1 MELDPFD
8 PEGYRTMAGI
18 ELLRDN
24 HDQAT
29 ALVIKAMELLPC
41 DAYIKARCASVMTYV
56 GDPERS
62 LALLDEAEALDPLL
76 PVWCVEE
83 RGVALYSLE
92 HYEEALAS
100 LGRLMFQ
107 TYRSRLY
114 RAAALMALSRA
125 EEASKLV
132 KEAEAGYPGLTVANF
147 TFGERYRDLEK
158 RALLRQRLKEAGLP
172 K

>member
-1 MELDPFD
+1 MGTFELF
-8 PEGYRTMAGI
+8 E
-18 ELLRDN
+18 DN
-24 HDQAT
+24 YEQAV
-29 ALVIKAMELLPC
+29 ALSLKAMELNPC

-83 RGVALYSLE
+83 RGVALYALDR
-92 HYEEALAS
+92 YEEALAS
-100 LGRLMFQ
+100 LHRLMFQ

-114 RAAALMALSRA
+114 RAAALIALGRA
-125 EEASKLV
+125 DEASKLV
-132 KEAEAGYPGLTVANF
+132 KEAEAGNPGLTIANF
-147 TFGERYRDLEK
+147 TFKERFRDHEK
-158 RALLRQRLKEAGLP
+158 RRQLRQRLKEAGLP